1 MIREILP
8 SIVTNWLVKPIEI
21 DDVPILNLTLY
32 SDQYSDHELQRVGEE
47 LIARLSRLENISRS
61 SIYGGRKREIRV
73 ELDPLRMK
81 GFGVSIHDIQLA
93 LQGAD
98 VSIQA
103 GYFYKKTHDIQSDRP
118 LSFPSVTLAFSKKRG
133 TNAVTVAQDLLD
145 EVEKLKN
152 TIIPDSIYIEVT
164 RNYGKTAQTKVNE
177 LLKSLGFAIVS
188 VVILLAF
195 TLGWREACVVALAVP
210 ISFSLALFM
219 NYIFGYTINR
229 VTLFALILSLG
240 LVVDDPITNVD
251 NIQRHIK
258 EKVFMPF
265 EATLYAVQEV
275 LPPVIMSTIAI
286 IVCFTPLTFITG
298 MDGSLYGTHG
308 NQCAPDSDLFN
319 DLCPYHCSL
328 GIL

>member
-1 MIREILP
+1 
-8 SIVTNWLVKPIEI
+8 
-21 DDVPILNLTLY
+21 
-32 SDQYSDHELQRVGEE
+32 
-47 LIARLSRLENISRS
+47 
-61 SIYGGRKREIRV
+61 
-73 ELDPLRMK
+73 
-81 GFGVSIHDIQLA
+81 
-93 LQGAD
+93 
-98 VSIQA
+98 
-103 GYFYKKTHDIQSDRP
+103 
-118 LSFPSVTLAFSKKRG
+118 VTLAFSKKRG

-286 IVCFTPLTFITG
+286 IVCFTPLTFVTG